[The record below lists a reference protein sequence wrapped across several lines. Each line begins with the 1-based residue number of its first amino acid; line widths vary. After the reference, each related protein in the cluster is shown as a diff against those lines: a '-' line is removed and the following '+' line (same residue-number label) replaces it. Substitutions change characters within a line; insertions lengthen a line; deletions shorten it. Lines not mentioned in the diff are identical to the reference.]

1 MTDSLNRRT
10 FLGTSAVAA
19 AGLTVIGSAVNAE
32 ESAADKKLKTVTV
45 GVMGLKRGGAL
56 GATFAK
62 TPGVV
67 IKYACDIDKGRAEK
81 GAKSFN
87 KINPDKTTAITELQ
101 QLLDDKEVD
110 VLVCAAPNH
119 WHAPATI
126 LGCNAGK
133 HVYVEKPCS
142 HNAAE
147 GEMMVASARKHKRCV
162 QMGTQRRS
170 SPSMMAGIKE
180 LHDGVIGRVFSARSF
195 YHSARG
201 TIGKGKPAEVP
212 EGYNYELWQGPA
224 PRRPYVD
231 NLVHYNWHWRW
242 HWGNGELGN
251 NGVHSLDLCRWGMQ
265 VDYPTQVSSGG
276 GRYRFDDDQETPDT
290 HVVSYEFG
298 DKGQITWQCQSNS
311 RHDAPFVVF
320 FGEKGS
326 LEMDG
331 SGGYVIYNEKRKEVK
346 RSKDNQRGETEHVAN
361 FIDAVRKND
370 HTSLNQEIES
380 GHISTMLCHLGNIA
394 QRTGRTINCD
404 TQNGH
409 IVGDDEA
416 MKTYWGREYEPG
428 WEPKV

>member
-1 MTDSLNRRT
+1 MLDRRT
-10 FLGTSAVAA
+10 FLGTSAIAA
-19 AGLTVIGSAVNAE
+19 AGAGL
-32 ESAADKKLKTVTV
+32 SAAGSLTQTDDKINKELKTVTI
-45 GVMGLKRGGAL
+45 GVMGLSRGRNL
-56 GATFAK
+56 GGTFAK

-67 IKYACDIDKGRAEK
+67 IKYACDIDKNRAEA
-81 GAKSFN
+81 GAKYFN
-87 KINPDKTTAITELQ
+87 KINPGKTTAITELQ

-110 VLVCAAPNH
+110 ALVCAAPNH

-126 LGCNAGK
+126 LGCHAGK

-147 GEMMVASARKHKRCV
+147 GEMMVAAARKHKRCV

-170 SPSMMAGIKE
+170 SPSVIAGIKE

-195 YHSARG
+195 YHNARG
-201 TIGKGKPAEVP
+201 PIGTGKPAKVP
-212 EGYNYELWQGPA
+212 EHVNYDLWQGPA

-251 NGVHSLDLCRWGMQ
+251 NGVHSLDLCRWGMK
-265 VDYPTQVSSGG
+265 VDFPTQISSGG

-290 HVVSYEFG
+290 HVVSFEFG
-298 DKGQITWQCQSNS
+298 DTGQITWQCQSNS
-311 RHDAPFVVF
+311 RNNAPFVIF

-331 SGGYVIYNEKRKEVK
+331 RGGYVIYNEKRKEIKKSASTQV
-346 RSKDNQRGETEHVAN
+346 GETEHVAN
-361 FIDAVRKND
+361 FIDAVRAND

-380 GHISTMLCHLGNIA
+380 GHTSTMMCHLGNIA

-404 TQNGH
+404 PKNGH
-409 IVGDDEA
+409 IIGDDEA
-416 MKTYWGREYEPG
+416 MKKFWGREYEPG
-428 WEPKV
+428 WEPKI